1 MHDILVSQPARAW
14 QPIAQHLVIRF
25 DTDATRQFV
34 DLTERVAQL
43 VARCALDVGTVNV
56 QTRHTTTGIV
66 INEHEPLLL
75 EDMCEALERHAP
87 ASAAYRHNDLAVRR
101 VNLVPG
107 ERRNG
112 HAHCQ
117 ALVLRASEC
126 VNVVGGLLDLG
137 RWQRLFFVELD
148 GPQSRQVSV
157 VVVGR
162 RRPPATAHRRPA
174 TPGP

>member
-1 MHDILVSQPARAW
+1 MHDIVLLPSTRAW
-14 QPIAQHLVIRF
+14 QPIAQHLTIRI
-25 DTDATRQFV
+25 DTDAPRQFV
-34 DLTERVAQL
+34 DITERVARI
-43 VARCALDVGTVNV
+43 VVRCRLDTGTVNV

-75 EDMCEALERHAP
+75 DDMCDALERYAP
-87 ASAAYRHNDLAVRR
+87 VSATYRHDDLGVRQ
-101 VNLVPG
+101 VNLEPG

-117 ALVLRASEC
+117 SLVLRASEC

-157 VVVGR
+157 VVLGR
-162 RRPPATAHRRPA
+162 RRPPPTAHRPPA
-174 TPGP
+174 APGR